1 MFHGDVSCVT
11 KCVDIFSWIEPAWVP
26 EAKMILRNK
35 WLQKTLRLKSK
46 HSTPSWTARLCWPVK
61 QGITESQG
69 TVFVPEIILLFFQIC
84 SYFYTKLNHSFITL
98 SISLFHIFPTSL
110 PPSSLSLRL
119 IPSSSLL
126 PISIYLLKFKL
137 YSVFYHSPF

>member
-26 EAKMILRNK
+26 EAKRILRNK

-69 TVFVPEIILLFFQIC
+69 TVLVPEIILLLFQIC

-98 SISLFHIFPTSL
+98 SFSLFPIFSTSL
-110 PPSSLSLRL
+110 PPFSLSLRL